1 MSNLLE
7 IISLSVSINEDKNNY
22 DIVSGISISVP
33 KGKIIGIV
41 GESGCGK
48 TITALSIMRLL
59 PNPPAYISGGQIIF
73 NNKNLVELSNDQ
85 LREIRGN
92 DISMIFQEPTASLNP
107 VFTVGDQIG
116 EAIRTHQ
123 TVTRK
128 EEYKRVIELL
138 NLVGIPEPEKRYSNY
153 PHEMSGGMC
162 QRIMIAMALSCNPQL
177 LIADEPTTA
186 LDVTVQAGILELID
200 NIRNDNGM
208 SVILITHDLG
218 IISEIAD
225 EVYVMYAGKI
235 VEHANKFDL
244 FKNPAHP
251 YTKGLLSSIPDI
263 NIDKDDLKT
272 IKGNIPSPNSYP
284 SGCRFNDRCD
294 FVIDK
299 CRNDIPLLEKIN
311 ATHKSACHRNKEL
324 NNF

>member
-7 IISLSVSINEDKNNY
+7 IINLSVSINEDKNNY
-22 DIVSGISISVP
+22 DVVSGVSLSVP

-73 NNKNLVELSNDQ
+73 NSKNLVELSNDQ
-85 LREIRGN
+85 LRKIRGN

-123 TVTRK
+123 NITSK
-128 EEYKRVIELL
+128 EEYKRVVELL
-138 NLVGIPEPEKRYSNY
+138 NLVGISEPEKRYSNY

-162 QRIMIAMALSCNPQL
+162 QRVMIAMSLSCNPQL

-186 LDVTVQAGILELID
+186 LDVTIQAGILELID
-200 NIRNDNGM
+200 NIRNDRGM

-235 VEHANKFDL
+235 VEYANKFDL

-263 NIDKDDLKT
+263 SIDKDDLKT
-272 IKGNIPSPNSYP
+272 IKGNIPSPNRYP

-299 CRNDIPLLEKIN
+299 CKNDIPLLEKIN